1 MYATQSSGNILG
13 NRLDSS
19 PGRLRSP
26 FDLSILAEWESSE
39 NSVLLFAAAIWCK
52 DIPVPRDMIS
62 FSVKLSGKFADLV
75 YFPTTSRETRLE
87 DTHYDPQHDLCRMTS
102 FPYFVWALSMC
113 IPL

>member
-19 PGRLRSP
+19 PGPLRWP
-26 FDLSILAEWESSE
+26 FDLSILAERKSSE
-39 NSVLLFAAAIWCK
+39 KSVLLFAAAIWCRV
-52 DIPVPRDMIS
+52 IVPRDMIS